1 MWFAP
6 AAEAAGAT
14 RPAFRPAMP
23 ASPTAQA
30 VDDLVNT
37 TVHPGGRLALPS
49 AVVAQRLLIPVD
61 SGELDVL
68 VAGREGVRTVATL
81 HPTESMHE
89 ALPLLAEVTEARVVC
104 VNPRGVGRSSHHRD
118 VRDATIDGMAADL
131 DQVRQA
137 LGFRRWVIW
146 GMSGGSVVAMA
157 SARWHPGGIEAL
169 ILDSAAP
176 CFAATLADP
185 ASALSPLH
193 ASWAGR
199 VPAPADDDSTG
210 PLDWTAVPDVG
221 WVLRRGGGPA
231 LMISPREPSVQMR
244 QVISSLLAFDA
255 RPWLAAIGVPTLVL
269 AGSADQV
276 VPIAHL
282 RALHEAI
289 PGASLALIDGAG
301 HVPITDR
308 PDDVTVLVRRFLA
321 QRVWT

>member
-1 MWFAP
+1 M
-6 AAEAAGAT
+6 
-14 RPAFRPAMP
+14 
-23 ASPTAQA
+23 
-30 VDDLVNT
+30 V
-37 TVHPGGRLALPS
+37 
-49 AVVAQRLLIPVD
+49 PVD

-68 VAGREGVRTVATL
+68 VAGREGGRTVATL
-81 HPTESMHE
+81 HPFESMHE

-104 VNPRGVGRSSHHRD
+104 VNPRGVGRSSPHRD

-146 GMSGGSVVAMA
+146 GMSGGSVVAMTTA
-157 SARWHPGGIEAL
+157 HWHPEGVEAL
-169 ILDSAAP
+169 ILDSADF
-176 CFAATLADP
+176 CFASTLADP
-185 ASALSPLH
+185 ASVLSPLH
-193 ASWAGR
+193 PSWAGKL
-199 VPAPADDDSTG
+199 PAPAGHDGTG
-210 PLDWTAVPDVG
+210 RLDWTPVPDLG
-221 WVLRRGGGPA
+221 WVLRRGEGPA

-255 RPWLAAIGVPTLVL
+255 RPWLAEIDVPTLVL

-282 RALHEAI
+282 RALHQAI
-289 PGASLALIDGAG
+289 RGASLAVIEGAG

-308 PDDVTVLVRRFLA
+308 PDDVTALVQRFLA

>member
-1 MWFAP
+1 M
-6 AAEAAGAT
+6 
-14 RPAFRPAMP
+14 
-23 ASPTAQA
+23 
-30 VDDLVNT
+30 V
-37 TVHPGGRLALPS
+37 
-49 AVVAQRLLIPVD
+49 PVD

-68 VAGREGVRTVATL
+68 VAGREGARTVAAL

-89 ALPLLAEVTEARVVC
+89 ALPLLAEVTEARVVS
-104 VNPRGVGRSSHHRD
+104 VNPRGVGRSSPHRD

-137 LGFRRWVIW
+137 LGFPRWVIW

-157 SARWHPGGIEAL
+157 SARWHPDGIEAL
-169 ILDSAAP
+169 ILDSADP

-185 ASALSPLH
+185 ACLLSPLH
-193 ASWAGR
+193 RIWVGR
-199 VPAPADDDSTG
+199 VPDPDGHETAG

-244 QVISSLLAFDA
+244 QVIPSLLAFDA
-255 RPWLAAIGVPTLVL
+255 RPWLAAIDVPTLVL
-269 AGSADQV
+269 AGSADEV
-276 VPIAHL
+276 VPLAHL

-289 PGASLALIDGAG
+289 RGASLAVIDGAG

-308 PDDVTVLVRRFLA
+308 PDDVTDLVRRFLD
-321 QRVWT
+321 QRVWTS